1 LVSHCWTIARH
12 ARLVDDLL
20 RHVPPQPRGLQPRPR
35 RKRHT
40 YLLSR
45 RALITTK
52 ARKATLAGTR
62 EGGSVWGKK
71 YPYVLPEFL
80 TQTQFGRKGRAPR
93 SDSAYLSGL
102 WEARTRNW
110 AHLSGSYYSR
120 WTPPP
125 CAAFSEFFRAP
136 EKLQRRRRFSA
147 RVPPVAPAIRIP
159 KAHRGSSRRSRI
171 STSSAAAS
179 FRSVRGCGS
188 ALERV
193 MSLAEKR
200 HQDADSAVTRSPSIS
215 RLPHSQA
222 IRGQVHNSL

>member
-1 LVSHCWTIARH
+1 MTFATFAACSPRGTCVLVSHCWTIARH
-12 ARLVDDLL
+12 ARLVDDLLL

-35 RKRHT
+35 RKRPT
-40 YLLSR
+40 YLLSC

-120 WTPPP
+120 WTPHPVRHFRSFFAPP
-125 CAAFSEFFRAP
+125 KNCNADAV
-136 EKLQRRRRFSA
+136 L
-147 RVPPVAPAIRIP
+147 APACRP
-159 KAHRGSSRRSRI
+159 SRPQSAFLKLTAGRRGD
-171 STSSAAAS
+171 
-179 FRSVRGCGS
+179 RG
-188 ALERV
+188 
-193 MSLAEKR
+193 
-200 HQDADSAVTRSPSIS
+200 S
-215 RLPHSQA
+215 RLPAPPRVSA
-222 IRGQVHNSL
+222 ACAGVARP